1 VIVLLGN
8 LSRDVFPGQP
18 PRVGGAPFHAAR
30 ALQRLQV
37 EARIY
42 ARCAAADRA
51 ELLPPLVALGT
62 PVQYVPGT
70 ATASF
75 AIRYDGEHRD
85 MEVGALGDTWLP
97 VDVPVLPETARWLH
111 VAPLTRCEF
120 PAATLAALARGRR
133 LSLDG
138 QGLVRPGRTGELRL
152 DANYDPDV
160 LRHVWV
166 LKLNDEEAELMGD
179 PSELPVPEVLVTH
192 GSRGATV
199 YAGGRTDEVPAYA
212 IGADPTGAG
221 DGFCAAYVASR
232 SAGLA
237 PAAAARRATAVVAAV
252 LAGAD

>member
-1 VIVLLGN
+1 
-8 LSRDVFPGQP
+8 
-18 PRVGGAPFHAAR
+18 
-30 ALQRLQV
+30 
-37 EARIY
+37 
-42 ARCAAADRA
+42 
-51 ELLPPLVALGT
+51 
-62 PVQYVPGT
+62 
-70 ATASF
+70 
-75 AIRYDGEHRD
+75 
-85 MEVGALGDTWLP
+85 MEIGALGDTWLP

-199 YAGGRTDEVPAYA
+199 YAAGRTDEVPAYA

-221 DGFCAAYVASR
+221 DGFCAAYIASR

-252 LAGAD
+252 LAGAA

>member
-62 PVQYVPGT
+62 PVLYMPGT

-75 AIRYDGEHRD
+75 TIRYDGELRQ
-85 MEVGALGDTWLP
+85 MEIGALGDTWLP

-120 PAATLAALARGRR
+120 PAATLAALARGGG
-133 LSLDG
+133 S
-138 QGLVRPGRTGELRL
+138 
-152 DANYDPDV
+152 
-160 LRHVWV
+160 
-166 LKLNDEEAELMGD
+166 
-179 PSELPVPEVLVTH
+179 PSTARASSGP
-192 GSRGATV
+192 
-199 YAGGRTDEVPAYA
+199 GGRASSGWTR
-212 IGADPTGAG
+212 ITTRTC
-221 DGFCAAYVASR
+221 CATC
-232 SAGLA
+232 GC
-237 PAAAARRATAVVAAV
+237 
-252 LAGAD
+252 